1 MIRLFRYAEQ
11 VVHYWKNGAIVSRQ
25 NNEEFI
31 LLQLLDHD
39 DNLLGTF
46 SFFSHFSPLNNST
59 SVNKLTFPPTNSH

>member
-11 VVHYWKNGAIVSRQ
+11 VVHYWKNGAIVTRQ

-39 DNLLGTF
+39 DNLLGMLLTLY
-46 SFFSHFSPLNNST
+46 SNNQ
-59 SVNKLTFPPTNSH
+59 VLKLSSYVDFH